1 MKGIGCRRHLFF
13 YFCVGGRFMAVKR
26 ENTFQAN
33 LIKELKGLFPGCVI
47 IKNDANQLQGISD
60 LLILYEDKW
69 AMLECKRAHN
79 ASHQPNQ
86 DYYIDKFNAMSFA
99 AFIYPENREEVL
111 NDLESTFRARRKP
124 RVSKR

>member
-1 MKGIGCRRHLFF
+1 
-13 YFCVGGRFMAVKR
+13 MATKR

-33 LIKELKGLFPGCVI
+33 LIKELKDLFPGCVI

-60 LLILYEDKW
+60 LLILYEDRW
-69 AMLECKRAHN
+69 AILECKRSYN
-79 ASHQPNQ
+79 ASRRPNQ

-111 NDLESTFRARRKP
+111 DELESAFRTRR
-124 RVSKR
+124 